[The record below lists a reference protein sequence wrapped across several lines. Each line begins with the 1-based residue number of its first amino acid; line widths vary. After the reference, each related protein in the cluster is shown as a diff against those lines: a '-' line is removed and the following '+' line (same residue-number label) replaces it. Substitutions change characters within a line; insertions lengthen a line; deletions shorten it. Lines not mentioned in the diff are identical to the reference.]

1 MKDFLY
7 CIIWLTW
14 YLMGETIG
22 IFDKK
27 QLHDGHWTWK
37 VRPKRATNHIVK
49 KYGCLMNAFKKY
61 HLVWVYD
68 II

>member
-1 MKDFLY
+1 MKDFIY
-7 CIIWLTW
+7 CLIWLIW
-14 YLMGETIG
+14 LLLCDIVS

-27 QLHDGHWTWK
+27 QLCDSHWTWK
-37 VRPKRATNHIVK
+37 ARPKRITKHIVK

-61 HLVWVYD
+61 HLVWLYD